1 MVVLPPH
8 TFATIDAFALVFL
21 GVSFILTLRLKKLMG
36 EGKDTGPVKLL
47 TTVIAVNF
55 ILGATLLLAIYQKSI
70 GGYINYVRLTDVMML
85 VIGIVLTYS
94 VWKIYKDYKKLIKKY
109 EPNA

>member
-1 MVVLPPH
+1 MVSFLPH
-8 TFATIDAFALVFL
+8 TFATIDALALILL
-21 GVSFILTLRLKKLMG
+21 GVSFFLTLKLKKLMG

-47 TTVIAVNF
+47 TVVIAVNF
-55 ILGATLLLAIYQKSI
+55 ILGATLLIAIYEKSV
-70 GGYINYVRLTDVMML
+70 GAYINYVRITDIMML

-94 VWKIYKDYKKLIKKY
+94 VWKIYKDYKKLIKKH